1 MAESQTTQVGAFVER
16 QLDQLASTIE
26 KRLSADVM
34 AIFGPIYPGAEARVR
49 QAIERH
55 KGKRRPKLAVVLDT
69 AGGIMEVVER
79 MVNTIRHHYQEVVM
93 IVPDKAMSAG
103 TVFAMSGDTIMMD
116 YFACL
121 GPIDPQVEI
130 EDGRFV
136 PALSYLIQYE
146 RLKAKPAEELTAA
159 EMVLLQ
165 KLDLAELHS
174 FEEAKKLSDT
184 LLREWLAQYKFKEWK
199 RTESRK
205 MEVTED
211 MRKER
216 ALKIATELA
225 NCELWHSHGRP
236 ISKDILE
243 NDLKLKI
250 DDFGA
255 DVHLSRAI
263 GDYHEFLNDYMAKIG
278 AFHFVHTKGI
288 CLFLTWSAT

>member
-1 MAESQTTQVGAFVER
+1 
-16 QLDQLASTIE
+16 
-26 KRLSADVM
+26 
-34 AIFGPIYPGAEARVR
+34 
-49 QAIERH
+49 
-55 KGKRRPKLAVVLDT
+55 VVLDT
-69 AGGIMEVVER
+69 TGGIIEVVER
-79 MVNTIRHHYQEVVM
+79 VVNTIRRHYQEVVM

-103 TVFAMSGDTIMMD
+103 TVFAMSGDAIMMD

-121 GPIDPQVEI
+121 GPIDPQVETK
-130 EDGRFV
+130 DGRFV
-136 PALSYLIQYE
+136 PALSYLIQYD
-146 RLKAKPAEELTAA
+146 RLKAKPAEDLTAA
-159 EMVLLQ
+159 EMILLQ

-184 LLREWLAQYKFKEWK
+184 LLREWLAKYKFKEWTK
-199 RTESRK
+199 TQSHN
-205 MEVTED
+205 MEVTEG

-216 ALKIATELA
+216 ALAIATKLA
-225 NCELWHSHGRP
+225 DCELWHSHGRP

-243 NDLKLKI
+243 NDLNLKI

-263 GDYHEFLNDYMAKIG
+263 RDYHEFLNDYMIKIG